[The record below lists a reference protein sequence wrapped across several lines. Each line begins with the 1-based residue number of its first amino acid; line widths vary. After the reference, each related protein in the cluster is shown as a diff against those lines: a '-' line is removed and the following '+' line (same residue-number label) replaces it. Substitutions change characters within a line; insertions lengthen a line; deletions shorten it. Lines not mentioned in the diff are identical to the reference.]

1 MKQED
6 VNIEVVSIDD
16 LIQDDHNF
24 NKGNEQG
31 AQLLE
36 RSFRECG
43 AGRSVLI
50 DKDNRLVG
58 GNKAQKGF
66 KAAGKKKVII
76 VDSDADTLVAVRR
89 KDVSLDSAEGRKTA
103 YLDNLTTQVNLT
115 WDQAELEAVQADVE
129 GFDIAD
135 FGFDLGFPTADPDEA
150 DKVTEDDF
158 DPDEHY
164 EPTSKAGDIFQL
176 GDHRLMCGDSTNAED
191 VAKLMNGEQAD
202 LWLTD
207 PPYNVEYVGAK
218 NRMLDHLDTK
228 NLKHV
233 EIENDV
239 MSAEDYLEFLEKA
252 FGAAASV
259 MRAGCAYYIWYASTY
274 HSTVEKA
281 ILDAGLLVKQQLIWN
296 KNTMVLGWYDYKFK
310 HEPCL
315 YGWKEGAHY
324 FVNAHNRTTVYSDEE
339 EIDIDKMKK
348 SEMQKLLHD
357 ILDNRTPTTVINEKK
372 PAKSEG
378 HPTMKPVRLFGY
390 QIANSSR
397 PGNIILD
404 TFGGSGT
411 TMIACEQLGRKCRM
425 MELDPHYCTVII
437 ARWEKLT
444 GQKAIKLNP

>member
-1 MKQED
+1 MEQNK

-89 KDVSLDSAEGRKTA
+89 KDVSLDSAEGRKMA

-115 WDQAELEAVQADVE
+115 WDQTELEAVQADVE

-135 FGFDLGFPTADPDEA
+135 FGFDIEDLPQVTFPTGESKPQVPAEH
-150 DKVTEDDF
+150 KEVQEDDF
-158 DPDEHY
+158 DPDAKY
-164 EPTSKAGDIFQL
+164 ETKVKEGEIWQL
-176 GDHRLMCGDSTNAED
+176 GNHRLMCGDSTKKED
-191 VAKLMNGEQAD
+191 VAKLMNGELAD

-207 PPYNVEYVGAK
+207 PPYNVGYGMEGSAMMSKMNHRTDGMIVLNDRQEDGQFRQFLVDAFTVAFEHMKAGA
-218 NRMLDHLDTK
+218 
-228 NLKHV
+228 
-233 EIENDV
+233 
-239 MSAEDYLEFLEKA
+239 SF
-252 FGAAASV
+252 
-259 MRAGCAYYIWYASTY
+259 YIWHADQEGYNFRA
-274 HSTVEKA
+274 A
-281 ILDAGLLVKQQLIWN
+281 IRDVGQQVRQCLIWN
-296 KNTMVLGWYDYKFK
+296 KNQLVMGRQDYQWK

-315 YGWKEGAHY
+315 YGWKEGAGHSW
-324 FVNAHNRTTVYSDEE
+324 YSDR
-339 EIDIDKMKK
+339 K
-348 SEMQKLLHD
+348 Q
-357 ILDNRTPTTVINEKK
+357 TTVIDWERPKR
-372 PAKSEG
+372 SEE
-378 HPTMKPVRLFGY
+378 HPTMKPIGLFGY
-390 QIANSSR
+390 QIQNSSKE
-397 PGNIILD
+397 GDIVLD
-404 TFGGSGT
+404 DFGGSGT
-411 TMIACEQLGRKCRM
+411 TIVACEQLNRCARL
-425 MELDPHYCTVII
+425 MELSPHYCNVII

-444 GQKAIKLNP
+444 GGKAQKIEGV

>member
-1 MKQED
+1 MAENK

-89 KDVSLDSAEGRKTA
+89 KDVSLDSAEGRKMA

-115 WDQAELEAVQADVE
+115 WDQTELEAVQADVE

-135 FGFDLGFPTADPDEA
+135 FGVDLGFPTGDPDEA

-176 GDHRLMCGDSTNAED
+176 GEHRLMCGDSTKAED
-191 VAKLMNGEQAD
+191 VARLMNGEQAD

-207 PPYNVEYVGAK
+207 PPYNVDYNSKNDYLNKVGKGGAVQV
-218 NRMLDHLDTK
+218 D
-228 NLKHV
+228 
-233 EIENDV
+233 IENDK
-239 MSAEDYLEFLEKA
+239 MSDEDFRNFLHDA
-252 FGAAASV
+252 FSSANSV
-259 MRAGCAYYIWYASTY
+259 MKAGCPFYVWTAQGHALPDIMR
-274 HSTVEKA
+274 E
-281 ILDAGLLVKQQLIWN
+281 LDNVGLFFRQQLIWV
-296 KNTMVLGWYDYKFK
+296 KNNLVLGRMDYQWR

-324 FVNAHNRTTVYSDEE
+324 FVNSRNRTTVYEDGE
-339 EIDIDKMKK
+339 EIDIDKLKKDEMK
-348 SEMQKLLHD
+348 KLLHD
-357 ILDNRTPTTVINEKK
+357 ILDSKTPESVIRCPK
-372 PAKSEG
+372 PQKSAD

-411 TMIACEQLGRKCRM
+411 TMIAAEQLGRKARL
-425 MELDPHYCTVII
+425 MELDPHYCDVII

-444 GQKAIKLNP
+444 GGKAQKIE